1 MSLKILYH
9 HRTQLGDAQG
19 IHVHEIIRAFRS
31 LGHQVQVV
39 ALVDSQN
46 HLKKTTT
53 LGMWSW
59 LREKTPNV
67 FYDVLSLMYNIVGFF
82 MLVRGVMR
90 ERPDFIYERYAL
102 NNYSGVLAAIFWKIP
117 IVLEVNS
124 PLVLEQSKLNQL
136 VLKRVSRFFEKWICS
151 HATRVLVVTEVLKS
165 IMVAQGIPMDK
176 ITVMPNG
183 IDSEVFNPKVSG
195 QELRKQYGFDHKI
208 VIGFV
213 GWFRQWHGLEILL
226 EIVHE
231 AYLSQKNVRLLLVGD
246 GPAFQNLFQYAQSYD
261 LSSVVTFTGPIKH
274 AEIAAH
280 IAAMDIAV
288 QPSAPSYACPMKIIE
303 YMGMGKCI
311 LAPDQPNVRELI
323 VQGVTGEL
331 FHPED
336 KASLLQALIGLVNNH
351 RKRELLGRKAL
362 ESLQRRG
369 LYWSHNAEKVIS
381 LVSQENFE

>member
-1 MSLKILYH
+1 MGLKIIYH

-19 IHVHEIIRAFRS
+19 IHVHEIIRAFRR

-46 HLKKTTT
+46 HKKKSTAV
-53 LGMWSW
+53 GMWSW
-59 LREKTPNV
+59 LRQKTPNV
-67 FYDVLSLMYNIVGFF
+67 IYDTLSLLYNIVGCF
-82 MLVRGVMR
+82 MLVRAVIL

-102 NNYSGVLAAIFWKIP
+102 NNYSGVLVARFWNIP

-124 PLVLEQSKLNQL
+124 PLVLEQSELGHL

-151 HATRVLVVTEVLKS
+151 QATRVLVVTEVLKG
-165 IMVAQGIPMDK
+165 IMVSQGIPIDK
-176 ITVMPNG
+176 LIVMPNG
-183 IDSEVFNPKVSG
+183 IESEVFNPEVSG
-195 QELRKQYGFDHKI
+195 QELRKRYGFDHKI

-213 GWFRQWHGLEILL
+213 GWFRPWHGLEILL

-246 GPAFQNLFQYAQSYD
+246 GPAFQDLFHYAQSYD
-261 LSSVVTFTGPIKH
+261 LLSVVTFTGPIKH
-274 AEIAAH
+274 AEIASH

-311 LAPDQPNVRELI
+311 LAPDQPNVRELL

-336 KASLLQALIGLVNNH
+336 KSSLLQALIGLVDDH
-351 RKRELLGRKAL
+351 GKRELLGRQAL

-381 LVSQENFE
+381 LVS